1 MERFR
6 PPEETERNHDPPE
19 LSGAGGRRTQALLPL
34 IGDGGG
40 VLNVSTGL
48 TRFTSPGYSA
58 YAAMKGA
65 IEVWTKYLAAELGP
79 RGISVNVIAP
89 GAIATDF
96 RGGAVRDNAE
106 VNAYLAAHTALG
118 RVGLPDDIGAAMAAL
133 LSPGTRWVNAQRVE
147 A

>member
-1 MERFR
+1 MGYDYHEHCR
-6 PPEETERNHDPPE
+6 D
-19 LSGAGGRRTQALLPL
+19 QALLPL
-34 IGDGGG
+34 IRDGGG

-48 TRFTSPGYSA
+48 TRFTTPGYSA
-58 YAAMKGA
+58 YAAMK
-65 IEVWTKYLAAELGP
+65 
-79 RGISVNVIAP
+79 

-96 RGGAVRDNAE
+96 RGGAVRDNAD

-147 A
+147 ASGGMFV